1 MTDGAARKAN
11 WGFWIIS
18 VVALIWNAM
27 GVMNFFVQMDPAN
40 LANYPVSHR
49 ALIETQ
55 PAWAKAGF
63 ALSVFGGTLGAVL
76 LLLKKATA
84 SYAFVVSLF
93 GTVLVMIHT
102 LGSEIDFSAFDI
114 GLTIV
119 MPLLV
124 AAFLVWYAALGK
136 RKDWIG

>member
-1 MTDGAARKAN
+1 MTDEIAN
-11 WGFWIIS
+11 KTHWSFWIIG

-40 LANYPVSHR
+40 LAGYPESHR

-55 PAWAKAGF
+55 PGWAKAGF
-63 ALSVFGGTLGAVL
+63 ALSVFGGILGAIL
-76 LLLKKATA
+76 LLLKKKIA
-84 SYAFVVSLF
+84 SYAFLVSLF

-102 LGSEIDFSAFDI
+102 LGSEINFGAFDI
-114 GLTIV
+114 VLTIA

-124 AAFLVWYAALGK
+124 AAFLVWYAALAK
-136 RKDWIG
+136 RRGWIR